1 LSNTNEKLIGQLA
14 HMGMLESE
22 VLELRRLL
30 RNCRNTSAGVDHLW
44 EVKEAEYENISQII
58 KNMTAI

>member
-1 LSNTNEKLIGQLA
+1 
-14 HMGMLESE
+14 MGMLESE

-30 RNCRNTSAGVDHLW
+30 RSCRSLNAGIDHLW

-58 KNMTAI
+58 KGLYAQ